1 MWEAFGRLLVWRPHE
16 SSRFM
21 KAQLLVAA
29 VLIQFHA
36 AALGIGSCG
45 RLVTWRP
52 QQREMIHCHMEV
64 VSKQSSMR

>member
-1 MWEAFGRLLVWRPHE
+1 M
-16 SSRFM
+16 RFKTQETQM
-21 KAQLLVAA
+21 CTAG